1 MGTTRQKNT
10 STAITE
16 KQTEDET
23 QPPNLLW
30 IRQRMCKTALRLPL
44 AACRCNGQ
52 PCETMCQKPGHKN
65 DKSTNATLRCV
76 SLCALDCPESPHNG
90 YIAQWLERL
99 TADQQVPGSNPGVP
113 SLGARFLFGFRALLV
128 RLAYAAASACL
139 NTNKPTSNMCWFLA
153 LASCLRF
160 VCSSFA
166 SLVFPLAV
174 LFRRFGRIGTT
185 SKPKLLHSRAGR
197 SASRLASEN
206 VCHFLRLRDFH
217 RNLADNARSGLK
229 PVSLKRKRSAQTCQ
243 LWGSNPRAVAC
254 SGS

>member
-1 MGTTRQKNT
+1 
-10 STAITE
+10 
-16 KQTEDET
+16 
-23 QPPNLLW
+23 
-30 IRQRMCKTALRLPL
+30 MCKTTLRLPL

-113 SLGARFLFGFRALLV
+113 SLGARFLFGFRALFV

-139 NTNKPTSNMCWFLA
+139 KASKRTSNVCWFLA

-174 LFRRFGRIGTT
+174 LFRRFGLTGDT
-185 SKPKLLHSRAGR
+185 SKPKLLNSRAGR

-206 VCHFLRLRDFH
+206 VCHFLRLRGFH
-217 RNLADNARSGLK
+217 RTSPIMRAADSKMFCRYASDPHKHASCGVRTHAQLPAVDLK
-229 PVSLKRKRSAQTCQ
+229 STPLTT
-243 LWGSNPRAVAC
+243 RAN
-254 SGS
+254 

>member
-1 MGTTRQKNT
+1 MKGWGCSPRGLRAHQFGCFASFCSSHVSREPLCLDNKMRFATRQ
-10 STAITE
+10 
-16 KQTEDET
+16 
-23 QPPNLLW
+23 
-30 IRQRMCKTALRLPL
+30 RLRKL
-44 AACRCNGQ
+44 
-52 PCETMCQKPGHKN
+52 
-65 DKSTNATLRCV
+65 
-76 SLCALDCPESPHNG
+76 NG

-113 SLGARFLFGFRALLV
+113 SLGARFLFGFPALLV

-174 LFRRFGRIGTT
+174 LFRRYGRIGNT